1 MNIMKL
7 RNIFRVLSAGVVL
20 SAIASCHNQ
29 EQIFPDYEGGVTA
42 YFAYQYPV
50 RTIVLGESETFPT
63 DLDNQH
69 KFIIYG
75 TMGGAYKGKDIVIDV
90 EVDNS
95 LTECLFFDAEGRNP
109 VLPMPQ
115 EYYTLADDQ
124 LKYGGSHMGGVE
136 VQLTDAFFADPDALK
151 NTYVIPMVMKN
162 IVKGADQ
169 IADGEPLIEG
179 ETPIRTNPIYWNV
192 APMDYTLYCVK
203 YINPWDGSWLRRGV
217 DEITEKGKTTTNVR
231 HAQYV
236 ENDEV
241 MFLTTQ
247 SLESVVFP
255 IKTNVEVVRDPD
267 PEYALSMTNLTA
279 GEADWAAQVWYKF
292 GTPLTSGKTYTF
304 SAWVKGTSEFTSGI
318 FLQDSENQDNQQY
331 GAANIPFTT
340 EWTKVSVDFPVNNE
354 GLNKFTFNFG
364 TFEGTLILDKVSI
377 VEKGKEDELVAN
389 GDFLGGT
396 MDGWESY
403 NNYQKVTENGYADK
417 PAEPVTEVVSVTCNL
432 LITFDEAGNA
442 TVSSITDGV
451 TATGT
456 GKFVKDGEK
465 KAWGEKDRD
474 GIYLEYDVDFGAKQY
489 HSRDTLV
496 SRSREVKIE
505 EYTPTFIENRP
516 PFIEDRPL

>member
-1 MNIMKL
+1 M
-7 RNIFRVLSAGVVL
+7 
-20 SAIASCHNQ
+20 ASCHNQ

-63 DLDNQH
+63 ELDNQG
-69 KFIIYG
+69 KCIIYG
-75 TMGGAYKGKDIVIDV
+75 TMGGAYKGKDIVLDI

-95 LTECLFFDAEGRNP
+95 LVENLYFDADGTKP
-109 VLPMPQ
+109 VQAMPA

-124 LKYGGSHMGGVE
+124 LKYGGTHMGGVE
-136 VQLTDAFFADPDALK
+136 VQLTDAFFADPAAIE
-151 NTYVIPMVMKN
+151 NTYVIPVVMKN

-169 IADGEPLIEG
+169 IAAGTPLIEG
-179 ETPIRTNPIYWNV
+179 EQPVRTDPTYWNV
-192 APMDYTLYCVK
+192 TPMDYTLYCVK

-217 DEITEKGKTTTNVR
+217 DEITEKGAVTTNVR

-236 ENDEV
+236 ENDEL
-241 MFLTTQ
+241 MFLTTK

-255 IKTNVEVVRDPD
+255 IKTNVEVTRDPD
-267 PEYALSMTNLTA
+267 PEYALSMTNLSA

-292 GTPLTSGKTYTF
+292 GTPLTAGKTYTF
-304 SAWVKGTSEFTSGI
+304 SAWVKGTAEFTSGI
-318 FLQDSENQDNQQY
+318 FLQDSENGDNQQY

-364 TFEGTLILDKVSI
+364 TFKGTLILDKVSI
-377 VEKGKEDELVAN
+377 VEKGKEDELVVN
-389 GDFLGGT
+389 GDFLGGK

-403 NNYQKVTENGYADK
+403 NNYQRVTENGYADK

-442 TVSSITDGV
+442 VVSSATEGV
-451 TATGT
+451 EATGT
-456 GKFVKDGEK
+456 GKYVKDGEK

-496 SRSREVKIE
+496 SRSREVAIE
-505 EYTPTFIENRP
+505 TYNPTYINRVATPSSR
-516 PFIEDRPL
+516 

>member
-1 MNIMKL
+1 MKL
-7 RNIFRVLSAGVVL
+7 RNIFRILSAGVVL
-20 SAIASCHNQ
+20 ASLASCHNS
-29 EQIFPDYEGGVTA
+29 EKIFPDYEGGISA

-50 RTIVLGESETFPT
+50 RTIVLGESETFDT
-63 DLDNQH
+63 SLDNQH
-69 KFIIYG
+69 KCIIYG
-75 TMGGAYKGKDIVIDV
+75 TIGGSYKGKDVVVDID
-90 EVDNS
+90 VDNS
-95 LTECLFFDAEGRNP
+95 LVENLYFADGSP
-109 VLPMPQ
+109 VQAMP
-115 EYYTLADDQ
+115 ENYYKLSGNQ
-124 LKYGGSHMGGVE
+124 LNYGGTHLGGVE
-136 VQLTDAFFADPDALK
+136 VQLTDAFFADPAALK
-151 NTYVIPMVMKN
+151 NTYVVPVVMTD
-162 IVKGADQ
+162 IVKGADR
-169 IADGEPLIEG
+169 IKSGTPLIEG
-179 ETPIRTNPIYWNV
+179 ETPIRTNPALWNV

-217 DEITEKGKTTTNVR
+217 DEITEKGQTTTNVR

-331 GAANIPFTT
+331 GAASIPFTT
-340 EWTKVSVDFPVNNE
+340 EWTKVTVDFPVNNE

-364 TFEGTLILDKVSI
+364 TFEGTLILDKVSV

-403 NNYQKVTENGYADK
+403 GNYQKVTTNGYAER
-417 PAEPVTEVVSVTCNL
+417 PAEPVTEVISVTCDL

-474 GIYLEYDVDFGAKQY
+474 GIYLEYDVDFGGAKQY

-516 PFIEDRPL
+516 L